1 MNSKQQRMILK
12 ITLSGIIMLLGMS
25 LPFQD
30 FFYNQ
35 ILFIIAYM
43 IIGYDIIIKSCKN
56 ILRGK
61 VFDEN
66 FLMTIATIGAIL
78 IKEYNEAVAV
88 MLFYQ
93 IGELFQSYAV
103 RESRKS
109 ITNLMNI
116 RPDYA
121 NVYRKNK
128 WLKVNPNEVDLNET
142 ILVKPGEK
150 IPLDG
155 IIIKGSSK
163 LNTMALTGESLPQ
176 SVSKNDTV
184 LNGCINLEGILEIK
198 VTTEFSESTVM
209 KILELVENATN
220 RKSKSENFIS
230 KFARLYT
237 PIVVIL
243 AISLAFIPPLLFSGA
258 TFSSWL
264 YRALSFL
271 VVYCP
276 CALVISIPLSF
287 FGGLGAASKMGILIK
302 GSNYLEALSKT
313 EIVVCDKTGTLTEGE
328 FKVQEIQ
335 EVNMKKDELLKNVA
349 YAEYFSNH
357 PIAFSLKKAYG
368 KEIEE
373 DKIKDFKEL
382 SGKGISAI
390 VSNHNVLIG
399 NEKLMQEFSIEIE
412 KKKTTNTQIFV
423 AIDHVFSG
431 SIIIGDTI
439 KQSVLDFTE
448 NLKHQGIKKT
458 VILTGDE
465 ENISKKIS
473 SLLKFDEYHAKLL
486 PQDKVAWIENLITQ
500 KSSNGKVLFL
510 GDGVN
515 DAPVLARS
523 DIGCAMGGL
532 GSDAAIESSDI
543 VIMNDDPSKLIDAI
557 KLSKKT
563 MKIVKENII
572 FAISVKIIVLILSA
586 LGLASMWW
594 AVFADVGVSVISI
607 INALRILKG
616 VKKK

>member
-12 ITLSGIIMLLGMS
+12 ITLSGIIMLLGMTLS
-25 LPFQD
+25 FQD

-56 ILRGK
+56 ILGGK

-66 FLMTIATIGAIL
+66 FLMTIATIGAML

-243 AISLAFIPPLLFSGA
+243 AISLAIIPPLLFSGA

-271 VVYCP
+271 VVSCP

-335 EVNMKKDELLKNVA
+335 EVNMKKDELLKNAA

-473 SLLKFDEYHAKLL
+473 SFLKFDEYHAKLL

-510 GDGVN
+510 GDGIN

-543 VIMNDDPSKLIDAI
+543 VIMNDDPSKLVDAI

-586 LGLASMWW
+586 LGLASMWL

>member
-209 KILELVENATN
+209 KILELVETATN

-243 AISLAFIPPLLFSGA
+243 AISLAIIPPLLFSDA

-271 VVYCP
+271 VVSCP

>member
-1 MNSKQQRMILK
+1 
-12 ITLSGIIMLLGMS
+12 MLLGMTLS
-25 LPFQD
+25 FQD

-56 ILRGK
+56 ILGGK

-66 FLMTIATIGAIL
+66 FLMTIATIGAML

-128 WLKVNPNEVDLNET
+128 WLKVNPNEVDINET

-176 SVSKNDTV
+176 SVSINDTV

-243 AISLAFIPPLLFSGA
+243 AISLAIIPPLLFSGA

-271 VVYCP
+271 VVSCP

-335 EVNMKKDELLKNVA
+335 EVNMKKDELLKTAA

-373 DKIKDFKEL
+373 DKTKDFKEL

-412 KKKTTNTQIFV
+412 KKRRQI
-423 AIDHVFSG
+423 
-431 SIIIGDTI
+431 
-439 KQSVLDFTE
+439 
-448 NLKHQGIKKT
+448 LKF
-458 VILTGDE
+458 
-465 ENISKKIS
+465 
-473 SLLKFDEYHAKLL
+473 SLLL
-486 PQDKVAWIENLITQ
+486 
-500 KSSNGKVLFL
+500 
-510 GDGVN
+510 
-515 DAPVLARS
+515 
-523 DIGCAMGGL
+523 
-532 GSDAAIESSDI
+532 
-543 VIMNDDPSKLIDAI
+543 
-557 KLSKKT
+557 T
-563 MKIVKENII
+563 MYLVDQ
-572 FAISVKIIVLILSA
+572 L
-586 LGLASMWW
+586 
-594 AVFADVGVSVISI
+594 
-607 INALRILKG
+607 
-616 VKKK
+616 

>member
-12 ITLSGIIMLLGMS
+12 ITLSGIIMLLGMTLS
-25 LPFQD
+25 FQD

-56 ILRGK
+56 ILGGK

-66 FLMTIATIGAIL
+66 FLMTIATIGAML

-128 WLKVNPNEVDLNET
+128 WLKVNPNEVDINET

-176 SVSKNDTV
+176 SVSINDTV

-243 AISLAFIPPLLFSGA
+243 AISLAIIPPLLFSGA

-271 VVYCP
+271 VVSCP

-335 EVNMKKDELLKNVA
+335 EVNMKKDELLKTAA

-473 SLLKFDEYHAKLL
+473 SFLKFDEYHAKLL

-500 KSSNGKVLFL
+500 KSSNGNVLFL
-510 GDGVN
+510 GDGIN

-543 VIMNDDPSKLIDAI
+543 VIMNDDPSKLVDAI

>member
-12 ITLSGIIMLLGMS
+12 ITLSGIIMLLGMTLS
-25 LPFQD
+25 FQD

-56 ILRGK
+56 ILGGK

-66 FLMTIATIGAIL
+66 FLMTIATIGAML

-128 WLKVNPNEVDLNET
+128 WLKVNPNEVDINET

-176 SVSKNDTV
+176 SVSINDTV

-243 AISLAFIPPLLFSGA
+243 AISLAIIPPLLFSGA

-271 VVYCP
+271 VVSCP

-335 EVNMKKDELLKNVA
+335 EVNMKKDELLKTAA

-373 DKIKDFKEL
+373 DKTKDFKEL

-543 VIMNDDPSKLIDAI
+543 VIMNDDPSKLVDAI

>member
-12 ITLSGIIMLLGMS
+12 ITLSGIIMLLGMTLS
-25 LPFQD
+25 FQD

-56 ILRGK
+56 ILGGK

-66 FLMTIATIGAIL
+66 FLMTIATIGAML

-128 WLKVNPNEVDLNET
+128 WLKVNPNEVDINET

-176 SVSKNDTV
+176 SVSINDTV

-230 KFARLYT
+230 KFAKYYT
-237 PIVVIL
+237 PIVVIIAVL
-243 AISLAFIPPLLFSGA
+243 LGIIPPFVMKEALFSD
-258 TFSSWL
+258 WI

-271 VVYCP
+271 VVSCP

-287 FGGLGAASKMGILIK
+287 FGGIGASSKIGVLIK
-302 GSNYLEALSKT
+302 GSNYLEALASA
-313 EIVVCDKTGTLTEGE
+313 EIVVCDKTGTLTEGV
-328 FKVQEIQ
+328 FKVQKISAIGYS
-335 EVNMKKDELLKNVA
+335 DDDLLRYAA
-349 YAEYFSNH
+349 YAENFSNH
-357 PIAFSLKKAYG
+357 PISLSLKQAHN
-368 KEIEE
+368 KEINEKLVTKTQE
-373 DKIKDFKEL
+373 I
-382 SGKGISAI
+382 SGKGVSAKVDGKI
-390 VSNHNVLIG
+390 VLVG
-399 NEKLMQEFSIEIE
+399 NEKLMREFNIKFKKSEEIG
-412 KKKTTNTQIFV
+412 TIVYV
-423 AIDHVFSG
+423 AINDEFAG
-431 SIIIGDTI
+431 TI
-439 KQSVLDFTE
+439 LIADK
-448 NLKHQGIKKT
+448 IKEDSYKA
-458 VILTGDE
+458 VESFKNNNVEKVVMLTGDR
-465 ENISKKIS
+465 ENISES
-473 SLLKFDEYHAKLL
+473 VANELNLDEYHAELL
-486 PQDKVAWIENLITQ
+486 PQDKVSWVEKLMTQ
-500 KSSNGKVLFL
+500 KTSGGKLIFV
-510 GDGVN
+510 GDGIN
-515 DAPVLARS
+515 DAPVLALS
-523 DIGCAMGGL
+523 DIGVAMGGL
-532 GSDAAIESSDI
+532 GSDAAIEAADV
-543 VIMNDDPSKLIDAI
+543 VIMTDEPSKIANSI
-557 KLSKKT
+557 QISKKT
-563 MKIVKENII
+563 MRIVRQNIV
-572 FAISVKIIVLILSA
+572 FAIAVKIGVLILSA
-586 LGLASMWW
+586 FGLASMW
-594 AVFADVGVSVISI
+594 ASVFADVGVSVLAI
-607 INALRILKG
+607 INALRILKI
-616 VKKK
+616 KSTK

>member
-12 ITLSGIIMLLGMS
+12 ITLSGIIMLLGMTLS
-25 LPFQD
+25 FQD

-56 ILRGK
+56 ILGGK

-66 FLMTIATIGAIL
+66 FLMTIATIGAML

-128 WLKVNPNEVDLNET
+128 WLKVNPNEVDINET

-176 SVSKNDTV
+176 SVSINDTV

-243 AISLAFIPPLLFSGA
+243 AISLAIIPPLLFSGA

-271 VVYCP
+271 VVSCP

-335 EVNMKKDELLKNVA
+335 EVNMKKDELLKTAA

-373 DKIKDFKEL
+373 DKTKDFKEL

-473 SLLKFDEYHAKLL
+473 SFLKFDEYHAKLL

-500 KSSNGKVLFL
+500 KSSNGNVLFL

-543 VIMNDDPSKLIDAI
+543 VIMNDDPSKLVDAI

-563 MKIVKENII
+563 MKIV
-572 FAISVKIIVLILSA
+572 LILSA
-586 LGLASMWW
+586 LGLASKWW

>member
-1 MNSKQQRMILK
+1 
-12 ITLSGIIMLLGMS
+12 MLLGMS

>member
-12 ITLSGIIMLLGMS
+12 ITLSGIIMLLGMTLS
-25 LPFQD
+25 FQD

-56 ILRGK
+56 ILGGK

-66 FLMTIATIGAIL
+66 FLMTIATIGAML

-93 IGELFQSYAV
+93 IGEMFQSYAV

-128 WLKVNPNEVDLNET
+128 WLKVNPNEVDINET

-176 SVSKNDTV
+176 SVSINDTV

-243 AISLAFIPPLLFSGA
+243 AISLAIIPPLLFSGA

-271 VVYCP
+271 VVSCP

-335 EVNMKKDELLKNVA
+335 EVNMKKDELLKNAA

-399 NEKLMQEFSIEIE
+399 NEKLMQEFSIEIK

-543 VIMNDDPSKLIDAI
+543 VIMNDDPSKLVDAI
-557 KLSKKT
+557 KLSRKT

>member
-1 MNSKQQRMILK
+1 
-12 ITLSGIIMLLGMS
+12 MS
-25 LPFQD
+25 
-30 FFYNQ
+30 
-35 ILFIIAYM
+35 
-43 IIGYDIIIKSCKN
+43 
-56 ILRGK
+56 
-61 VFDEN
+61 
-66 FLMTIATIGAIL
+66 
-78 IKEYNEAVAV
+78 
-88 MLFYQ
+88 
-93 IGELFQSYAV
+93 
-103 RESRKS
+103 
-109 ITNLMNI
+109 
-116 RPDYA
+116 
-121 NVYRKNK
+121 
-128 WLKVNPNEVDLNET
+128 
-142 ILVKPGEK
+142 
-150 IPLDG
+150 
-155 IIIKGSSK
+155 
-163 LNTMALTGESLPQ
+163 LTGESLPQ
-176 SVSKNDTV
+176 SVSINDTV

-243 AISLAFIPPLLFSGA
+243 AISLAIIPPLLFSGA

-271 VVYCP
+271 VVSCP

-335 EVNMKKDELLKNVA
+335 EVNMKKDELLKTAA

-543 VIMNDDPSKLIDAI
+543 VIMNDDPSKLVDAI

>member
-155 IIIKGSSK
+155 VIIKGSSK

-209 KILELVENATN
+209 KILELVETATN

-243 AISLAFIPPLLFSGA
+243 AISLAIIPPLLFSDA

-271 VVYCP
+271 VVSCP

-335 EVNMKKDELLKNVA
+335 EVNMKKDELLKNAA

-368 KEIEE
+368 KKIEE

-486 PQDKVAWIENLITQ
+486 PQDKVTWIENLITQ

>member
-12 ITLSGIIMLLGMS
+12 ITLSGIIMLLGMTLS
-25 LPFQD
+25 FQD

-56 ILRGK
+56 ILGGK

-66 FLMTIATIGAIL
+66 FLMTIATIGAML

-128 WLKVNPNEVDLNET
+128 WLKVNPNEVDINET

-176 SVSKNDTV
+176 SVSINDTV

-243 AISLAFIPPLLFSGA
+243 AISLAIIPPLLFSGA

-271 VVYCP
+271 VVSCP

-335 EVNMKKDELLKNVA
+335 EVNMKKDELLKTAA

-543 VIMNDDPSKLIDAI
+543 VIMNDDPSKLVDAI

>member
-163 LNTMALTGESLPQ
+163 LNTMALTGESHPQ

-209 KILELVENATN
+209 KILELVETATN

-243 AISLAFIPPLLFSGA
+243 AISLAFIPPLLFSDA

-271 VVYCP
+271 VVSCP

>member
-66 FLMTIATIGAIL
+66 FLMTIATIGAML

-128 WLKVNPNEVDLNET
+128 WLKVNPNEVDINET

-176 SVSKNDTV
+176 SVSINDTV

-243 AISLAFIPPLLFSGA
+243 AISLAIIPPLLFSGA

-271 VVYCP
+271 VVSCP

-335 EVNMKKDELLKNVA
+335 EVNMKKDELLKTAA

-543 VIMNDDPSKLIDAI
+543 VIMNDDPSKLVDAI

-586 LGLASMWW
+586 LGLASMWL

>member
-12 ITLSGIIMLLGMS
+12 ITLSGIIMLLGMTLS
-25 LPFQD
+25 FQD

-56 ILRGK
+56 ILGGK

-66 FLMTIATIGAIL
+66 FLMTIATIGAML

-128 WLKVNPNEVDLNET
+128 WLKVNPNEVDINET

-176 SVSKNDTV
+176 SVSINDTV

-243 AISLAFIPPLLFSGA
+243 AISLAIIPPLLFSGA

-271 VVYCP
+271 VVSCP

-335 EVNMKKDELLKNVA
+335 EVNMKKDELLKTAA

-373 DKIKDFKEL
+373 DKTKDFKEL

-473 SLLKFDEYHAKLL
+473 SFLKFDEYHAKLL

-500 KSSNGKVLFL
+500 KSSNGNVLFL

-543 VIMNDDPSKLIDAI
+543 VIMNDDPSKLVDAI

>member
-1 MNSKQQRMILK
+1 
-12 ITLSGIIMLLGMS
+12 
-25 LPFQD
+25 
-30 FFYNQ
+30 
-35 ILFIIAYM
+35 
-43 IIGYDIIIKSCKN
+43 
-56 ILRGK
+56 
-61 VFDEN
+61 
-66 FLMTIATIGAIL
+66 
-78 IKEYNEAVAV
+78 
-88 MLFYQ
+88 
-93 IGELFQSYAV
+93 
-103 RESRKS
+103 
-109 ITNLMNI
+109 
-116 RPDYA
+116 
-121 NVYRKNK
+121 
-128 WLKVNPNEVDLNET
+128 
-142 ILVKPGEK
+142 
-150 IPLDG
+150 
-155 IIIKGSSK
+155 
-163 LNTMALTGESLPQ
+163 
-176 SVSKNDTV
+176 
-184 LNGCINLEGILEIK
+184 
-198 VTTEFSESTVM
+198 
-209 KILELVENATN
+209 
-220 RKSKSENFIS
+220 
-230 KFARLYT
+230 
-237 PIVVIL
+237 
-243 AISLAFIPPLLFSGA
+243 
-258 TFSSWL
+258 
-264 YRALSFL
+264 
-271 VVYCP
+271 
-276 CALVISIPLSF
+276 
-287 FGGLGAASKMGILIK
+287 MGILIK

-335 EVNMKKDELLKNVA
+335 EVNMKKDELLKNAA

-543 VIMNDDPSKLIDAI
+543 VIMNDDPSKLVDAI
-557 KLSKKT
+557 KLSRKT